1 MIAPRPPQNL
11 TRQRT
16 EERARALSNA
26 VVQAFTDKLRS
37 EIHKH
42 GGFLGIRHVDEL
54 ESQFQA
60 KAKQLSSL
68 FAQAF
73 DEAAREQEEL
83 RWFSIKR
90 PAFDRLIVKR
100 FEQLF
105 MYKDAHGEI
114 HGCISRRLLPG
125 FFLALN
131 MMVGPETMEAY
142 QRRSDEAVAR
152 VMGGVLPIN
161 WDLVDQDD
169 AIHDVL
175 LDAQY
180 TIAQYFE
187 DPHRRF
193 AWFIQI
199 ANAHLAPALNAH
211 GFDSTWEL
219 GHRSLH
225 LLINSLLGDLKA
237 AVDDD
242 QAWQRLAKRHTGAD
256 RLKLDIILERL
267 TQHD

>member
-1 MIAPRPPQNL
+1 MTVPKPPQEL

-16 EERARALSNA
+16 EDRARALSNA
-26 VVQAFTDKLRS
+26 VVQAFTDKLKT

-42 GGFLGIRHVDEL
+42 GGFLGIRHVDEI
-54 ESQFQA
+54 ESEFQA
-60 KAKQLSSL
+60 KAKQLSGL

-73 DEAAREQEEL
+73 EEAAREQEEL

-105 MYKDAHGEI
+105 MHKDAHGEI

-142 QRRSDEAVAR
+142 QRRSNEAVAR

-161 WDLVDQDD
+161 WDLVDQDA
-169 AIHDVL
+169 AIRDVL

-199 ANAHLAPALNAH
+199 ANAHMAPAPNAH
-211 GFDSTWEL
+211 SFDATWEL

-225 LLINSLLGDLKA
+225 LLINSLLGDLKVA
-237 AVDDD
+237 IDDD
-242 QAWQRLAKRHTGAD
+242 QAWQRLANRHVGAD

-267 TQHD
+267 TQQD